1 MTKDVLVKISGLQFA
16 EDQDNGPVEI
26 ITTGNYYKKNGKHYI
41 LYDEVQ
47 EGFDGVTKS
56 VIKVND
62 DFLDVTKKGVTN
74 VHMMFEKNKKNMS
87 YYNTP
92 FGNLLVG
99 INATDVK
106 VNETEDNIDIK
117 VDYKLEVNYEHLVRQ
132 HFFILHL
139 ARLKSREPSK
149 YPCLQP
155 LQVFS
160 NSRQVPQ

>member
-1 MTKDVLVKISGLQFA
+1 MIACFTLCGVPSGLQFA

-117 VDYKLEVNYEHLVRQ
+117 VDYKLEGVQVRRMHLCIRRTMNVNHVP
-132 HFFILHL
+132 FLHMI
-139 ARLKSREPSK
+139 
-149 YPCLQP
+149 
-155 LQVFS
+155 
-160 NSRQVPQ
+160 

>member
-1 MTKDVLVKISGLQFA
+1 MIACFTLCGVPSGLQFA

-74 VHMMFEKNKKNMS
+74 VHMVFEENKKNIT

-92 FGNLLVG
+92 FGNLFIG
-99 INATDVK
+99 IDAEKIQVEESEENIN
-106 VNETEDNIDIK
+106 VN
-117 VDYKLEVNYEHLVRQ
+117 VAYALEANYEHLADCRIQ
-132 HFFILHL
+132 MNIKSKD
-139 ARLKSREPSK
+139 ARDFK
-149 YPCLQP
+149 LQA
-155 LQVFS
+155 
-160 NSRQVPQ
+160 

>member
-1 MTKDVLVKISGLQFA
+1 MTKDVLVKISGLQFSD
-16 EDQDNGPVEI
+16 DQDNDPVEI
-26 ITTGNYYKKNGKHYI
+26 ITTGSYYKKNGKHYI

-117 VDYKLEVNYEHLVRQ
+117 VDYKLEVN
-132 HFFILHL
+132 
-139 ARLKSREPSK
+139 
-149 YPCLQP
+149 
-155 LQVFS
+155 
-160 NSRQVPQ
+160 

>member
-26 ITTGNYYKKNGKHYI
+26 ITTGNYYKKN
-41 LYDEVQ
+41 
-47 EGFDGVTKS
+47 

-117 VDYKLEVNYEHLVRQ
+117 VDYKLEVNYEHLAECS
-132 HFFILHL
+132 I
-139 ARLKSREPSK
+139 SMNIMSK
-149 YPCLQP
+149 DTKD
-155 LQVFS
+155 F
-160 NSRQVPQ
+160 RI

>member
-117 VDYKLEVNYEHLVRQ
+117 VDYNLEVNYEHLAEYS
-132 HFFILHL
+132 I
-139 ARLKSREPSK
+139 SMNIMSK
-149 YPCLQP
+149 DTKD
-155 LQVFS
+155 F
-160 NSRQVPQ
+160 RI

>member
-16 EDQDNGPVEI
+16 DDQDNDPVEI
-26 ITTGNYYKKNGKHYI
+26 ITTGSYYKKNGKHYI

-92 FGNLLVG
+92 FGNLLV
-99 INATDVK
+99 
-106 VNETEDNIDIK
+106 E
-117 VDYKLEVNYEHLVRQ
+117 
-132 HFFILHL
+132 ILHS
-139 ARLKSREPSK
+139 ARCS
-149 YPCLQP
+149 
-155 LQVFS
+155 
-160 NSRQVPQ
+160 

>member
-117 VDYKLEVNYEHLVRQ
+117 VDYKLEVNYEHLAEYDIMSASEKNAFMHSANDECQ
-132 HFFILHL
+132 SC
-139 ARLKSREPSK
+139 A
-149 YPCLQP
+149 
-155 LQVFS
+155 VFAHDMIIVKL
-160 NSRQVPQ
+160 R

>member
-1 MTKDVLVKISGLQFA
+1 MTKDLLVKISGLQFA

-74 VHMMFEKNKKNMS
+74 VHMVFEENKKNIT

-92 FGNLLVG
+92 FGNLFIG
-99 INATDVK
+99 IDAEKIHVEESEENIN
-106 VNETEDNIDIK
+106 VN
-117 VDYKLEVNYEHLVRQ
+117 VAYALEANYEHLADCRIQ
-132 HFFILHL
+132 MNIKSKD
-139 ARLKSREPSK
+139 ARDFK
-149 YPCLQP
+149 LQA
-155 LQVFS
+155 
-160 NSRQVPQ
+160 

>member
-26 ITTGNYYKKNGKHYI
+26 ITTGNYYKKKGKHYI

-99 INATDVK
+99 INATDVN

-117 VDYKLEVNYEHLVRQ
+117 VDYKRKVNYEHLAECS
-132 HFFILHL
+132 I
-139 ARLKSREPSK
+139 SMNIMSK
-149 YPCLQP
+149 DTKN
-155 LQVFS
+155 F
-160 NSRQVPQ
+160 RI

>member
-1 MTKDVLVKISGLQFA
+1 MTKDVLVKISGLQFSD
-16 EDQDNGPVEI
+16 DQGNDPVEI

-56 VIKVND
+56 IIKVND

-99 INATDVK
+99 INATDMK

-117 VDYKLEVNYEHLVRQ
+117 VDYKLEVNYEHLAECS
-132 HFFILHL
+132 I
-139 ARLKSREPSK
+139 SMNIMSK
-149 YPCLQP
+149 DTKD
-155 LQVFS
+155 F
-160 NSRQVPQ
+160 RI

>member
-1 MTKDVLVKISGLQFA
+1 M
-16 EDQDNGPVEI
+16 
-26 ITTGNYYKKNGKHYI
+26 
-41 LYDEVQ
+41 
-47 EGFDGVTKS
+47 
-56 VIKVND
+56 ND

-117 VDYKLEVNYEHLVRQ
+117 VDYKLEVNYEHLAECS
-132 HFFILHL
+132 I
-139 ARLKSREPSK
+139 SMNIMSK
-149 YPCLQP
+149 DTKD
-155 LQVFS
+155 F
-160 NSRQVPQ
+160 RI

>member
-74 VHMMFEKNKKNMS
+74 VHMMFEKNV
-87 YYNTP
+87 
-92 FGNLLVG
+92 LL
-99 INATDVK
+99 
-106 VNETEDNIDIK
+106 
-117 VDYKLEVNYEHLVRQ
+117 Q
-132 HFFILHL
+132 H
-139 ARLKSREPSK
+139 AVWKSAGRNQRHRRESE
-149 YPCLQP
+149 
-155 LQVFS
+155 
-160 NSRQVPQ
+160 